1 MKGKIKINWEKT
13 AALYGVFKN
22 FSRPSPPSIL
32 FDKNLCVRSRAY
44 RFFSKLYRMTTKR
57 DHDLYHQILKIQAA
71 IQNHSK
77 EQQGRVNIILRV
89 DDFPRW
95 DIPTE
100 RFLRFRDIIL
110 EYNIPIILGV
120 TPLIAGNPLDPF
132 DTKCRDLTE
141 EEIIIIRELTNCGSI
156 VALHGLTHRVSI
168 KGGGEY
174 IGLTEAEVEDNIKKS
189 LKEMEDA
196 GITTNAIIPPFNAFD
211 ATAFLVFGRYFKA
224 VFGGPE
230 SIATFGGYFG
240 PVFLND
246 TLYLPSYRG
255 LYGRAFS
262 IKEHLLFYEWIFRQ
276 PKIYYPPITIH
287 WAWELEDGYMG
298 VKELFSHLRNLSD
311 YFNLNFSA
319 DLPIHS

>member
-1 MKGKIKINWEKT
+1 MKGKIEINWEKT
-13 AALYGVFKN
+13 AALYGASKN
-22 FSRPSPPSIL
+22 FSRPSPFSIL
-32 FDKNLCVRSRAY
+32 FDKNLCVRSRVY
-44 RFFSKLYRMTTKR
+44 WFFSKLYRRTTKR
-57 DHDLYHQILKIQAA
+57 DYDLYYRILKLQAA
-71 IQNHSK
+71 IQNQSR

-110 EYNIPIILGV
+110 EYKIPIILGV
-120 TPLIAGNPLDPF
+120 TPLIVGNPLDPF

-174 IGLTEAEVEDNIKKS
+174 IGLTEPEVEDNIKKS
-189 LKEMEDA
+189 LKKMEDA
-196 GITTNAIIPPFNAFD
+196 GITTNTIIPPFNAFD

-230 SIATFGGYFG
+230 SIGIFGGYFG
-240 PVFLND
+240 PVFLNG

-262 IKEHLLFYEWIFRQ
+262 IKEHLLFYEPVLKQ
-276 PKIYYPPITIH
+276 PKIYYLPITIH
-287 WAWELEDGYMG
+287 WAWELGDEYVG
-298 VKELFSHLRNLSD
+298 VKELFSYLHNLSN
-311 YFNLNFSA
+311 YLNLVL
-319 DLPIHS
+319 LPEVLT